1 MNQYK
6 KKRLKVLGRINH
18 NNKYRYPRNPS
29 LSYPSLEEG
38 GAKLPTD
45 SSFFRKIFSAKM
57 TFFQNG
63 NKFVKTLPTK
73 WKCCATQI
81 RL

>member
-38 GAKLPTD
+38 GAKLPTG
-45 SSFFRKIFSAKM
+45 SSFFCKFSPQSYYKKVKCGKI
-57 TFFQNG
+57 
-63 NKFVKTLPTK
+63 
-73 WKCCATQI
+73 
-81 RL
+81 

>member
-38 GAKLPTD
+38 GGLNYQRVVPF
-45 SSFFRKIFSAKM
+45 SVNFLRK
-57 TFFQNG
+57 
-63 NKFVKTLPTK
+63 NKFLSK
-73 WKCCATQI
+73 WK
-81 RL
+81 

>member
-6 KKRLKVLGRINH
+6 KKQLKVLGRINH

-38 GAKLPTD
+38 GLNYQRVVPF
-45 SSFFRKIFSAKM
+45 SVNFLRKV
-57 TFFQNG
+57 T
-63 NKFVKTLPTK
+63 TK
-73 WKCCATQI
+73 K
-81 RL
+81 